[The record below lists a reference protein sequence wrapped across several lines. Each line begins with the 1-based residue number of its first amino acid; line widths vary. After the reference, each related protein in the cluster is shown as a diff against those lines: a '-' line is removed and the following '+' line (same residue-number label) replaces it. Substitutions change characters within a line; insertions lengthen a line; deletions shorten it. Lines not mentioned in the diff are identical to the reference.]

1 MEGGNLRACPD
12 QIDQSN
18 PSDRSDQ
25 SDQRYF
31 NSFKKSVMPWVMLFV
46 AGLFECAWA
55 VGLKYSEGFTRP
67 VPSALTIAAMLVSFW
82 LLSLAMKTV
91 PVGTAYAVWT
101 GIGAAGVAVAGILL
115 FDESRDLARLFCIFL
130 IIAGV
135 AGLRLLTER

>member
-1 MEGGNLRACPD
+1 
-12 QIDQSN
+12 
-18 PSDRSDQ
+18 
-25 SDQRYF
+25 
-31 NSFKKSVMPWVMLFV
+31 MLFV

-67 VPSALTIAAMLVSFW
+67 VPSVLTIAAMLVSFW
-82 LLSLAMKTV
+82 LLSVAMKIV

-115 FDESRDLARLFCIFL
+115 FNEPRDLARVFCIFL

-135 AGLRLLTER
+135 AGLRVLAGK